1 MLLDQYKKYLEDQE
15 LSQSTIDKYLKD
27 IEQFEEFKNDK
38 RYKQKITVDYRKDPE
53 FSKDL
58 IIDYKKDLARRYK
71 TSTTNNKIII
81 INKYLKWLDLED
93 LTVKQ
98 VKEQNKGS
106 LDNVLTQTDFN
117 RIYRQAEQ
125 KGTERDK
132 VMLNA
137 LLYTGL
143 RVSELEFLTV
153 EALKAGSITVNN
165 KGKIRQVPITNQL
178 AKQLKAYTRANRIET
193 GSIILNNQGKPLS
206 RNYVFKRL
214 KWLGGQARVRKDKVY
229 PHSIRHLFAKNWLAK
244 NKNNVLQL
252 ADILGHSSLETTR
265 IYTKLNTDEL
275 RATME

>member
-1 MLLDQYKKYLEDQE
+1 MLLNDYKKYLEDQE

-178 AKQLKAYTRANRIET
+178 SKQLKAYTRANRIET

>member
-15 LSQSTIDKYLKD
+15 LSKSTIDKYLKD

-38 RYKQKITVDYRKDPE
+38 RYKKKLTVDYRKDPE

-58 IIDYKKDLARRYK
+58 IIDYKKDLTRRYK

-81 INKYLKWLDLED
+81 INKYLKWLDLKD

-106 LDNVLTQTDFN
+106 LDNVLTQTDFD
-117 RIYRQAEQ
+117 RIYRQAES

-132 VMLNA
+132 IMLNT

-178 AKQLKAYTRANRIET
+178 AKQLKAYTRANNIET

-214 KWLGGQARVRKDKVY
+214 KWLGGQARVKKDKVY

>member
-15 LSQSTIDKYLKD
+15 LSKSTIDKYLKD

-38 RYKQKITVDYRKDPE
+38 KKKKKLTVDYRKDPE

-58 IIDYKKDLARRYK
+58 IIDYKKDLTRRYK

-81 INKYLKWLDLED
+81 INKYLKWLDLKD

-106 LDNVLTQTDFN
+106 LDNVLTQTDFD
-117 RIYRQAEQ
+117 RIYRQAES

-132 VMLNA
+132 IMLNT

-178 AKQLKAYTRANRIET
+178 AKQLKAYTRANNIET

-214 KWLGGQARVRKDKVY
+214 KWLGGQARVKKDKVY

>member
-1 MLLDQYKKYLEDQE
+1 MLLDQYKEYLKDQE
-15 LSQSTIDKYLKD
+15 LSSNTINKYLKD
-27 IEQFEEFKNDK
+27 IKQFEEFKQDQE
-38 RYKQKITVDYRKDPE
+38 YT
-53 FSKDL
+53 KDL
-58 IIDYKKDLARRYK
+58 IIDYKKELAKKYK
-71 TSTTNNKIII
+71 TSTVNNKIII

-117 RIYRQAEQ
+117 RIYRQAES
-125 KGTERDK
+125 KGTDRDK
-132 VMLNA
+132 IMLNA
-137 LLYTGL
+137 LLFTGL
-143 RVSELEFLTV
+143 RVSELDFLTV

-178 AKQLKAYTRANRIET
+178 SKQLKAYIKANNIET
-193 GSIILNNQGKPLS
+193 GPIILNNQGKPLS

-214 KWLGGQARVRKDKVY
+214 KWLGGQARVKKDKVY